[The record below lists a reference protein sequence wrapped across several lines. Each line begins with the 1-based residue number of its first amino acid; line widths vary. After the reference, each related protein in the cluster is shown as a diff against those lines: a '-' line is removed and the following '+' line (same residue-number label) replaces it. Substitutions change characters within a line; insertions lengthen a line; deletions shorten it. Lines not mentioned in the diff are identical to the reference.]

1 MQFQILTVCKLCFL
15 RFQAITT
22 VVDYYKENAKI
33 IVDTFRSLGLTVYGG
48 KNAPY
53 IWVHFP
59 GLSSWDVFNEILEKT
74 DIVTIPGK
82 GFGPGGEEYIRVGA
96 FAHRESILEAS
107 KRLKTL
113 F

>member
-1 MQFQILTVCKLCFL
+1 M
-15 RFQAITT
+15 
-22 VVDYYKENAKI
+22 VDYYKENAKI
-33 IVDTFRSLGLTVYGG
+33 IVDTFRSLGLKVYGG

-74 DIVTIPGK
+74 DIVTISGK

-96 FAHRESILEAS
+96 FAHREYIGGFKKAKNSFL
-107 KRLKTL
+107 T
-113 F
+113 